1 MVMTNTAMTLSST
14 ADARAPAGLSSISFA
29 TRRKFFLFAMALP
42 AVAYVIALGVFPLVK
57 GIWYS
62 LYEYNLLKP
71 ARTHFVGLDNYVN
84 LLQDA
89 DFRGAIANTVIFTVF
104 SVGIE
109 LVFGFLIALA
119 LWRDDRFNRVCLTL
133 ILIPVTITPLV
144 VGLIFKGLLLAD
156 YGMIGYYLADWGIT
170 DPRGLFATPS
180 TALATLIFIDIWEWT
195 PLVALI
201 LLAGLKALPGD
212 LLEAAAVDGAT
223 PLRTFRSITL
233 PLMLPAV
240 MLALTLRTIDAF
252 RVFDSVFVT
261 TGGGPGNSTNT
272 LMVYAV
278 KEGLSFFNIGKAS
291 AIANI
296 ALLCVAVIAACF
308 ILMIRHFDKKA
319 NGR

>member
-1 MVMTNTAMTLSST
+1 MTSPTIPLSSSAAT
-14 ADARAPAGLSSISFA
+14 KPSTGLTFA
-29 TRRKFFLFAMALP
+29 TRRKFFLAAMALP
-42 AVAYVIALGVFPLVK
+42 AVAYVLALGVFPLAK

-71 ARTHFVGLDNYVN
+71 ARTHFGNYVN
-84 LLQDA
+84 LLADA
-89 DFRGAIANTVIFTVF
+89 DFRGAIANTVVFTVF
-104 SVGIE
+104 AVGIE
-109 LVFGFLIALA
+109 LVFGFIIALA
-119 LWRDDRFNRVCLTL
+119 LWRDDRFNRICLTL

-156 YGMIGYYLADWGIT
+156 YGMIGYYLSDWGLT

-195 PLVALI
+195 PLVTLI

-223 PLRTFRSITL
+223 PFRTFRSITL

-296 ALLCVAVIAACF
+296 ALLCVAVIAAAF

>member
-1 MVMTNTAMTLSST
+1 MTNIAMNLSST
-14 ADARAPAGLSSISFA
+14 VDARAPTGLSSISFA

-109 LVFGFLIALA
+109 LVFGFIIALA
-119 LWRDDRFNRVCLTL
+119 LWRDERFNRVCLTL

-156 YGMIGYYLADWGIT
+156 YGMIGYYLANWGIT

-223 PLRTFRSITL
+223 AWRTFRSITL

-308 ILMIRHFDKKA
+308 IFMIRHFDKKA

>member
-1 MVMTNTAMTLSST
+1 MTNIAMNLSST
-14 ADARAPAGLSSISFA
+14 VDARAPVGLSSISFA
-29 TRRKFFLFAMALP
+29 TRRKFFLLAMALP

-109 LVFGFLIALA
+109 LVFGFIIALA
-119 LWRDDRFNRVCLTL
+119 LWRDDKFNRVCLTL

-156 YGMIGYYLADWGIT
+156 YGMIGYYLANWGIT

-223 PLRTFRSITL
+223 AWRTFRSITL

-296 ALLCVAVIAACF
+296 ALLCVAIIAACF

>member
-42 AVAYVIALGVFPLVK
+42 AVVYVIALGVFPLVK